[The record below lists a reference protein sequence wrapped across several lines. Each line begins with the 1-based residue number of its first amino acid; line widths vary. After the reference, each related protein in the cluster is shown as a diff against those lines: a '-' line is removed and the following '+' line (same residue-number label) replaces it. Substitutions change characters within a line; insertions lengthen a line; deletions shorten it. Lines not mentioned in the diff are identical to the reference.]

1 MRSSHKLTLRRVG
14 STCNGRLRE
23 REPRV
28 FAWSARYSALNC
40 SVAAVL
46 RPLFQLVPRKKHYD
60 RGKERVTGVPAR
72 LRLSQEVGGTFIAL
86 NFLSTNIYSRTLAKF
101 FQAKKLPRF

>member
-1 MRSSHKLTLRRVG
+1 M
-14 STCNGRLRE
+14 LRE

-28 FAWSARYSALNC
+28 FAWNARYSALNC

-46 RPLFQLVPRKKHYD
+46 RPLFLLVPRKKHYD

-72 LRLSQEVGGTFIAL
+72 LRLSQEVRETFIAL
-86 NFLSTNIYSRTLAKF
+86 DQLSLHRYLFS
-101 FQAKKLPRF
+101 